1 MITDDAFNALFTQKL
16 DSAEGKEK
24 LAKYGGSYLRD
35 RLREESFARKV
46 VPPQPITRAECQRST
61 NHDTLVKIVDIE
73 PQSRAMSLTFRGQPT
88 ARVIRAPRYEI
99 PFFTVSS
106 EKFEKTEQELLAYEM
121 PITKIIED
129 NSMKDIQEIEDRTFL
144 LHCESCVQALQT
156 EENPTTTVEF
166 TGAAALAAGTNA
178 GSKSIVKGELAQTAA
193 NQTSFAPLALQKPDL
208 TALFKLFVADGTR
221 LRCDRFLMTDHDFE
235 DVLSWTIE
243 DFGDKIQSEVV
254 VDGYK
259 YNVLMGRKF
268 IRTIKSDIL
277 RDGNIYA
284 FCSPDFFGRFYIL
297 NNTKFYIDKV
307 ANKITWQAWEDIAM
321 GFGMI
326 AGVRKLELYAASV
339 RPTAFTTSAAAAAA
353 RLPKSEEDLGQQNNR
368 VDDGTFFPKVQS
380 F

>member
-16 DSAEGKEK
+16 DTAEGKEK

-73 PQSRAMSLTFRGQPT
+73 PESRAMSLTFRGQPT

-99 PFFTVSS
+99 PFFTISS

-144 LHCESCVQALQT
+144 IHCESCVQALQNEVLASAAT
-156 EENPTTTVEF
+156 KFNGSTV
-166 TGAAALAAGTNA
+166 LADPSTA
-178 GSKSIVKGELAQTAA
+178 KSVTKGELAQTAA
-193 NQTSFAPLALQKPDL
+193 DQTSYNPLALQKPDL

-243 DFGDKIQSEVV
+243 DFGDKVQSEVA

-284 FCSPDFFGRFYIL
+284 YTSPDFFGRFYIL
-297 NNTKFYIDKV
+297 NNTKFYIDKI
-307 ANKITWQAWEDIAM
+307 ANRITWQAWEDIAM
-321 GFGMI
+321 GFGMV
-326 AGVRKLELYAASV
+326 AGVRKLELYPGSV
-339 RPTAFTTSAAAAAA
+339 RPGAQDSASGALG
-353 RLPKSEEDLGQQNNR
+353 RLPKSEEDLGAMNNR